1 MRKMEMANK
10 SRSNGFGK
18 PAAAPAEVPG
28 SSKKGKEEPASKP
41 TGKVTKMSTMS
52 IPKVGK
58 DAGSINAS

>member
-18 PAAAPAEVPG
+18 PAAAAEVPG

-41 TGKVTKMSTMS
+41 TGRVTKMNTVS